1 MNIIVRLLRFFWSLL
16 DGVRKVLHLTLL
28 LLLFAIVIAA
38 VSSSIRTPVLPATAA
53 LVIAPQGTLVE
64 QYSDGPLD
72 HALAQVMGNQMEET
86 RLRDIV
92 DAIRSAKSD
101 PHIKLLVLNL
111 DELTAAGIA
120 KLDEIIAAIGDF
132 KKSGKQVIAYGQA
145 YDQQQYYLAAQA
157 DQVYLDP
164 HGMVLLDGFAYYRQY
179 YKDAIDKLGITVNV
193 FKAGKFKSYA
203 EQYTR
208 NDMSSEDR
216 EASNVWL
223 KSLWNTYQ
231 NNVVK
236 ARGLG
241 PNAVQDYADQLATR
255 LQSTQGDFAKLALQD
270 RLVSDLKTA
279 ADMDA
284 QLKDL
289 VGEDEDSH
297 SYNQIDVDDYLKV
310 TQTQRALHN
319 RSSNKIGVIVAEG
332 EIVDGKRTT
341 GTVGGDSMVELLRK
355 ARFDNDVKA
364 VVLRINSPGGSVM
377 ASELIRREVEELKKA
392 GKPVIASMSS
402 VAASGGY
409 YIAMDADEIIAD
421 PATITGSIGVFS
433 IVPTFDHTL
442 GKLGINTDGLGTT
455 SIAGAM
461 QLSLPLNENLKKIL
475 QLSVDHEYA
484 QFVGHVAQS
493 RNKSFDDIDN
503 IAQGRVWAANDARS
517 AGLIDQVGLLQD
529 AINAAAKR
537 ARLGKDYRVDY
548 VEGDMTWRFALA
560 EQVSL
565 LSARVA
571 RALVPDASLMHV
583 VPPPLSSLQKE
594 MNRLSRYASKPQ
606 AYYYCACE
614 IE

>member
-193 FKAGKFKSYA
+193 FKAGRFKSYA

-517 AGLIDQVGLLQD
+517 VGLIDQVGLLQD

-583 VPPPLSSLQKE
+583 VPPPLSVLQKE

>member
-583 VPPPLSSLQKE
+583 VPPPLSVLQKE